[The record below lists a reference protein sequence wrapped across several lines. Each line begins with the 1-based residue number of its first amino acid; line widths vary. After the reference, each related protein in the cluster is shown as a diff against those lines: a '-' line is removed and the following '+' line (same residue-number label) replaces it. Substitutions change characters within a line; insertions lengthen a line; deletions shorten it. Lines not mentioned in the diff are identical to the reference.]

1 MTRIIL
7 AGFAFA
13 LSYSAAPADE
23 VGLAT
28 FYDGADHK
36 GLVAAHQ
43 TLPLG
48 THVRVDNL
56 ENGRSV
62 VVTIRDHKRYTAGRV
77 IDLATAAADSL
88 GMRQKGVVRVRLQ
101 LVP

>member
-56 ENGRSV
+56 
-62 VVTIRDHKRYTAGRV
+62 
-77 IDLATAAADSL
+77 
-88 GMRQKGVVRVRLQ
+88 
-101 LVP
+101 